1 MLNLLQTQAID
12 VIKKGKSLFLT
23 GPPGVGKSYTLIK
36 IIDYLNENNINYGLT
51 AMTGCAAVL
60 IKGQTL
66 HSFLGIGLGN
76 YSIDTLYNKI
86 SNNKKKFHQLSN
98 LDTLIIDEISMMNDV
113 FFEKISKL
121 LSKIKNS
128 NKPFGNIRLI
138 LIGDFYQLPPV
149 SGDYCFKSQ
158 IWNKINLVSI
168 QLTELIRQKDDIDFQ
183 NILNSIRKGKITLAK
198 FNKLKMLSDTVFD
211 NNILPT
217 KIYSLKKDVDIINK
231 NNFYQLIIE
240 NNKPLL
246 TSFNDIIDNIS
257 SLTIEC
263 IYNKECDYN
272 NMNYYKK
279 YIYKYNAFTNDNYIN
294 VKDYEV
300 SLTVGAHVMITRNIN
315 FENELV
321 NGKKGIVIKLEMSYV
336 VIKDYDNNIFKIE
349 YYKDDSIYNNK
360 YVKFMP
366 LTHAYAI
373 TVHKSQGST
382 LDYIEID
389 ASDNNFAPGQLYTA
403 LSRAKN
409 MKNIKLVN
417 ISQDA
422 LIINKDVLKFY
433 SNL

>member
-1 MLNLLQTQAID
+1 MLNLLQTQALDI
-12 VIKKGKSLFLT
+12 IKKGKSLFLT
-23 GPPGVGKSYTLIK
+23 GPPGVGKSYTLTK
-36 IIDYLNENNINYGLT
+36 IIDYLNENNITYGLT

-60 IKGQTL
+60 IKGQTI
-66 HSFLGIGLGN
+66 HSFLGIGLGRDC
-76 YSIDTLYNKI
+76 IDTLYNKI
-86 SNNKKKFHQLSN
+86 SNNKKKFNLLLN

-121 LSKIKNS
+121 LSKIKNT

-149 SGDYCFKSQ
+149 TGDYCFKSV
-158 IWNKINLVSI
+158 IWNKINLTNI
-168 QLTELIRQKDDIDFQ
+168 QLTEIIRQKDDLDFQ
-183 NILNSIRKGKITLAK
+183 NILNSIRKGKITLTK

-211 NNILPT
+211 NNIFPT
-217 KIYSLKKDVDIINK
+217 KIYSLKKDVDSINK
-231 NNFYQLIIE
+231 NNFYQLIIK

-321 NGKKGIVIKLEMSYV
+321 NGKKGIIIKLENSYV

-349 YYKDDSIYNNK
+349 YYKDDSIYNNN

-366 LTHAYAI
+366 LTLAYAI

-389 ASDNNFAPGQLYTA
+389 GSSNNFAPGQLYTA